1 MSPVPDFPELIDR
14 LGPDAA
20 QGLLD
25 WAELNDQSVSLLLP
39 SWLPPGKGHTG
50 AVLTALEVA
59 PPPRVAILKVLPEGP
74 HRTEPGRH
82 TRALRASPGQF
93 AEDHLVEQAF
103 APFPLKGGGAL
114 MFQSVAGDTLRAAV
128 PLGALRGPEFTWT
141 CAHVVR
147 GLLTEW
153 NTPVHKPGRMAA
165 SAFLRTETDPE
176 GAGLRSL
183 EPWRRHAGL
192 EGSADAWFEAA
203 GRRLPNP
210 YLMVT
215 GHPELP
221 DPEMSVLTGLT
232 HGDLHTDNIIVPLR
246 RDVPLEEAYRL
257 IDLGGFRPDGALT
270 CDIAMLLL
278 SALAP
283 FVTGPLPRQQEEALI
298 DYVVAPREE
307 HVDRLPPDLVRR
319 VDCVR
324 DTAEEVMGQ
333 WREPWTDQLL
343 LSVVACALTFTT
355 FSGLG
360 ARARDWYL
368 LLAAHAG
375 GAVLRSRTGG
385 AASVS
390 RPAADPAHEPP
401 APQQPLPPDPGAV
414 HRAPGPGAGRRPSD
428 PGAADRLPDPGPTH
442 RLPAPGA
449 PHATQV
455 AVVRQGVG
463 SAGDKDRRRA
473 LVEAL
478 EAVPA
483 VADKD
488 SREAVLRRLPRNLA
502 TSIPRSNILRVEL
515 LGLVDT
521 CLAFPGGLCDLWEA
535 IATVDTG
542 TREREELL
550 GVLRRMPDFR
560 TTTDEGTCAG

>member
-1 MSPVPDFPELIDR
+1 MSPAPDLPELIDR
-14 LGPDAA
+14 LGPDGA

-25 WAELNDQSVSLLLP
+25 WAELNDQSVSLLRP

-50 AVLTALEVA
+50 AVLAALEVA
-59 PPPRVAILKVLPEGP
+59 PPPMVAVLKVLPEGR
-74 HRTEPGRH
+74 HRTEPARH
-82 TRALRASPGQF
+82 TRALRAAPGQF
-93 AEDHLVEQAF
+93 AKDHLVEQPF
-103 APFPLKGGGAL
+103 APFPLEGGGAL

-128 PLGALRGPEFTWT
+128 PLGALRGPEFTRT
-141 CAHVVR
+141 CAHVAR

-153 NTPVHKPGRMAA
+153 NTSTGRPVRTLA
-165 SAFLRTETDPE
+165 SAFLRAETDP
-176 GAGLRSL
+176 AGGGLHSF
-183 EPWRRHAGL
+183 EPHRRHADP
-192 EGSADAWFEAA
+192 EWAADAWFEAA

-215 GHPELP
+215 GHPDLP

-246 RDVPLEEAYRL
+246 HGVPLEEAYRL

-278 SALAP
+278 SALTP
-283 FVTGPLPRQQEEALI
+283 FVTAPLPRQQEEALI
-298 DYVVAPREE
+298 GYVVAPRAEY
-307 HVDRLPPDLVRR
+307 VDLLPPDLTRR

-324 DTAEEVMGQ
+324 DTAEEVMGK

-375 GAVLRSRTGG
+375 AAVLHSRTEGP
-385 AASVS
+385 ATVS
-390 RPAADPAHEPP
+390 RPAAPSAHEPP
-401 APQQPLPPDPGAV
+401 TPQPPIPPDPG
-414 HRAPGPGAGRRPSD
+414 P
-428 PGAADRLPDPGPTH
+428 ADRLQ
-442 RLPAPGA
+442 APGT
-449 PHATQV
+449 PHATPS
-455 AVVRQGVG
+455 AIPRQSTG
-463 SAGDKDRRRA
+463 STGDKDRRRA
-473 LVEAL
+473 LLEAL

-483 VADKD
+483 MADKD
-488 SREAVLRRLPRNLA
+488 SREAVLRRLPRRLA

-521 CLAFPGGLCDLWEA
+521 CLAFPGGLGELWEA

-550 GVLRRMPDFR
+550 DALRRMPDFR
-560 TTTDEGTCAG
+560 AATDEGTRAG

>member
-1 MSPVPDFPELIDR
+1 MSPVPDLPELIDR
-14 LGPDAA
+14 LGPDATQA
-20 QGLLD
+20 LLD
-25 WAELNDQSVSLLLP
+25 WAELNDQSVALLLP

-50 AVLTALEVA
+50 AVLAALEVA

-74 HRTEPGRH
+74 HRREPGRH
-82 TRALRASPGQF
+82 SMALRASPGRFTQ
-93 AEDHLVEQAF
+93 DHLVEQAF

-128 PLGALRGPEFTWT
+128 PLGALAGPEFTRT

-147 GLLTEW
+147 GLLIEW
-153 NTPVHKPGRMAA
+153 NTPVHKPGRMA
-165 SAFLRTETDPE
+165 SSTFLRTETDPE
-176 GAGLRSL
+176 GGGLRSL
-183 EPWRRHAGL
+183 EPWRRRAGL
-192 EGSADAWFEAA
+192 EGSIDAWFEAA

-221 DPEMSVLTGLT
+221 DPEISVLTGLT

-246 RDVPLEEAYRL
+246 RGVPLEEAYRL
-257 IDLGGFRPDGALT
+257 IDLGGFRSDGALT

-298 DYVVAPREE
+298 GYVVAPREE

-324 DTAEEVMGQ
+324 DTAEEVMGK

-385 AASVS
+385 PATVS
-390 RPAADPAHEPP
+390 RPAAAPAHEPP
-401 APQQPLPPDPGAV
+401 APEQPLPPDPGAG
-414 HRAPGPGAGRRPSD
+414 HRPSD
-428 PGAADRLPDPGPTH
+428 PSAADRLPDVGPTH
-442 RLPAPGA
+442 RLPAPVA
-449 PHATQV
+449 PHATPV
-455 AVVRQGVG
+455 AMPPQGVG

-478 EAVPA
+478 EAVAA

-502 TSIPRSNILRVEL
+502 ASIPRSNILRVEL

-521 CLAFPGGLCDLWEA
+521 CLAFPGGLGDLWDA

-542 TREREELL
+542 TREREVLL

-560 TTTDEGTCAG
+560 ATTDEGTYAG